1 VNTGV
6 DKADSRGV
14 DVIARGGKRKR
25 EKKEKKREK
34 KRNEE
39 EIEANE

>member
-25 EKKEKKREK
+25 EKKEKKR
-34 KRNEE
+34 NEE